1 MPHQVSLTTMF
12 QPLNESFDAMH
23 LYFSLNTSIITLL
36 PLSLNL
42 S

>member
-1 MPHQVSLTTMF
+1 VPHQVSLTTML

-23 LYFSLNTSIITLL
+23 LYFSLNTSIIHPT
-36 PLSLNL
+36 PLNL